1 MRNRSAT
8 EKRFCAYKNSRC
20 GRFNKKG
27 VFVKKLVLTVI
38 VNGALAMGLAAAS
51 IPARAQ
57 DQDAQSTGTRQM
69 RSPDEVVQKL
79 GEKLNLTDDQKEQIK
94 PIIADRQQKLQAL
107 RSDTGRRRQKARE
120 AKSILEDSDK
130 KIKAILTPD
139 QQKQYAELEQQM
151 KERRQER
158 RQTSNGGDSS
168 N

>member
-1 MRNRSAT
+1 
-8 EKRFCAYKNSRC
+8 
-20 GRFNKKG
+20 
-27 VFVKKLVLTVI
+27 VKKLLLTVI

-57 DQDAQSTGTRQM
+57 DQDTQSSGARQM

-107 RSDTGRRRQKARE
+107 RSDSSGRRRQKARQ

-139 QQKQYAELEQQM
+139 QQKQYAEMEQQMKEQM
-151 KERRQER
+151 KERRQAR
-158 RQTSNGGDSS
+158 NGGDSS